1 MAHCVDKSPRIVDGL
16 NLVIIPT
23 ATVPKSLDKMRVI
36 VYSSFPPGHGVND
49 ANPKNL
55 YRGKGLFKYLVILFW
70 PLCDQCVSQ
79 DICMSQN
86 VNYYF

>member
-55 YRGKGLFKYLVILFW
+55 YRGKGLFKYLAILFW
-70 PLCDQCVSQ
+70 PLPDTPPPL
-79 DICMSQN
+79 
-86 VNYYF
+86 